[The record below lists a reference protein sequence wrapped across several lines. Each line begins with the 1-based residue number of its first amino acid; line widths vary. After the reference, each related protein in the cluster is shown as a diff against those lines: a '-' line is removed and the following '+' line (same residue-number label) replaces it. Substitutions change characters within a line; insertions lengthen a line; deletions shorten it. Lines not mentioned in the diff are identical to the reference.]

1 MEGNQISKQNRYQ
14 WRLPLFRMK
23 NICVCYLL
31 QRNWLNWSNTIFYS
45 PYEVEKMWIS
55 ASSVFLSPC
64 TISCCSWIYIFCWGI
79 LRSFGRSF
87 FLNHLLLCYWLEHG
101 PGSFVITSWEIVGFH
116 IIWLHDSS
124 TAIWSTLE
132 SWIGLQNQKINNQ
145 WEQHPSSIVWISLT
159 TDYY

>member
-45 PYEVEKMWIS
+45 PYEVEKMWFS
-55 ASSVFLSPC
+55 ASSVFQSPC

-79 LRSFGRSF
+79 FRSFARPF
-87 FLNHLLLCYWLEHG
+87 FLNHLFLCYLLEHG

-116 IIWLHDSS
+116 IIWLHESS
-124 TAIWSTLE
+124 TAIWSTLK
-132 SWIGLQNQKINNQ
+132 SWSGLQNQKINMTIN
-145 WEQHPSSIVWISLT
+145 ESSIPAV
-159 TDYY
+159 